1 MTFRTT
7 LNKNEIQSPILL
19 GLQKQID
26 YQSKIGL
33 IGSCFVENIGE
44 KLSYFKFDNY
54 INPYGILFNPKA
66 IEKALSDIVN
76 QRKYVE
82 DDLEFKNE
90 LWLSLHHH
98 SSFSNKEASKT
109 IEKINQ
115 SIEQTHS
122 ELKTT
127 SHLIIT
133 LGTAWVYHHIE
144 TDQLVAN
151 CHKIPQ
157 SNFVKRQLSIKEII
171 KSLNKSIEL
180 VRSISPEIKL
190 IFTLSPIRHLKD
202 GMIAN
207 SLSKSR
213 LLSGIH
219 EVTDNLNTF
228 YFPSY
233 EIQMDDLRDYRF
245 YAKDMLHP
253 NELAIN
259 YIWAIFKEVWINPK
273 SFSIM
278 EEIASIQR
286 DMQHKPFNPDSEQH
300 QKFMKNLSEKQ
311 KKITQKKGV
320 TF

>member
-1 MTFRTT
+1 MTFRTI
-7 LNKNEIQSPILL
+7 LNSNEILSPLSN
-19 GLQKQID
+19 GLQKKID

-33 IGSCFVENIGE
+33 IGSCFVENISK
-44 KLSYFKFDNY
+44 KLSYFKFDNFV
-54 INPYGILFNPKA
+54 NPYGILFNPKA

-82 DDLEFKNE
+82 DDLEFNNE

-109 IEKINQ
+109 IEIINQ
-115 SIEQTHS
+115 SIEQTNS
-122 ELKTT
+122 ELKKT

-151 CHKIPQ
+151 CHKIQQ
-157 SNFVKRQLSIKEII
+157 SNFIKRQLSINEIVN
-171 KSLNKSIEL
+171 SLNKSIEL

-207 SLSKSR
+207 SLSKAR

-219 EVTDNLNTF
+219 EVIDNLNTF

-233 EIQMDDLRDYRF
+233 EIQIDDLRDYRF
-245 YAKDMLHP
+245 YEKDMLHP

-259 YIWAIFKEVWINPK
+259 CIWAIFKEVWIHPT

-300 QKFMKNLSEKQ
+300 QKFLKNLSEKQ
-311 KKITQKKGV
+311 EKITQRIGIA
-320 TF
+320 F